1 MVVMCAGEI
10 TGVVAALYC
19 SKQVDQVSSMRVLQ
33 LQLMQYLFSTKER
46 AVFQKILFKTA
57 LQKSA
62 LLQTFVFYE

>member
-1 MVVMCAGEI
+1 MCAGEI

-33 LQLMQYLFSTKER
+33 LQLMQYVLSTTNER